1 MVSASEKKSRF
12 LVETGILHFLGRLF
26 KGGWAM
32 DSWQQEELPLQ
43 ESREDESRNLE
54 MAVCVTH
61 VLYVETL
68 SLAQN
73 QSALWRW
80 ERLP

>member
-1 MVSASEKKSRF
+1 M
-12 LVETGILHFLGRLF
+12 ETGILHFLGRLF

-32 DSWQQEELPLQ
+32 GSWQREELPLQ
-43 ESREDESRNLE
+43 EFREDESRNLE
-54 MAVCVTH
+54 MAVRVTH

-80 ERLP
+80 ERVP